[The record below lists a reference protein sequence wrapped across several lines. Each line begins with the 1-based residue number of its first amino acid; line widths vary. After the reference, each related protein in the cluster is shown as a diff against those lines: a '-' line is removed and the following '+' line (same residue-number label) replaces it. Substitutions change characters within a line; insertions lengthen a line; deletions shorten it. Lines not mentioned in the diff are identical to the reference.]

1 MSFTWPESWA
11 AWSGNTW
18 LILNI
23 LCSLPLDG
31 GNYITGF
38 FKLLLPRLYPWTA
51 KKINLLFI
59 NWLLS
64 QYFIKKGK
72 KGRKRIYIYTFSC
85 HIYKYTYVY
94 MCVYIWQEATISLRS
109 HLGLEKRHRLRQSGN
124 FTVNMLDFII
134 LVNFKT
140 ISYILYILLYAALW
154 HASADAPM
162 LLPVVCWKN
171 NPTGLVTEHY
181 SLLFRATL
189 DPHS

>member
-11 AWSGNTW
+11 VWSGNTW

-23 LCSLPLDG
+23 LRSLPLDG

-64 QYFIKKGK
+64 QYFIKKG
-72 KGRKRIYIYTFSC
+72 RKRIYIYTFSC

-94 MCVYIWQEATISLRS
+94 IWQEATISLRP
-109 HLGLEKRHRLRQSGN
+109 HLGLEKRHRLRQFDSGN

-140 ISYILYILLYAALW
+140 ISYILYILFYAALW

-162 LLPVVCWKN
+162 LLPVVCRKK
-171 NPTGLVTEHY
+171 NPTEFVTERY

>member
-72 KGRKRIYIYTFSC
+72 KEGKEYTYIHFHVIYTNI
-85 HIYKYTYVY
+85 HMYI
-94 MCVYIWQEATISLRS
+94 CVYIWQEATISLRS

-124 FTVNMLDFII
+124 FTANMLDFII

-140 ISYILYILLYAALW
+140 TSYILYILLYAALW
-154 HASADAPM
+154 HDSADAPM

-171 NPTGLVTEHY
+171 NPAGLVTEHY